1 MDVLRA
7 EVGKFL
13 PVQPDSKDFK
23 LFVTHIV
30 SVAYSFKKKKT
41 MLKNTK
47 TIFSLR
53 TL

>member
-1 MDVLRA
+1 MNVLRA

-30 SVAYSFKKKKT
+30 SVAYSFYPL
-41 MLKNTK
+41 MD
-47 TIFSLR
+47 FSEGLVCLPL
-53 TL
+53 T